1 MKKQTRLKASLFTF
15 LGFVFVLL
23 IWSLSA
29 FLLKRNQNDALPYPH
44 ETFIRTFKLL
54 FADQA
59 KLTWLGIAFTLYRIL
74 IGFMFSFLL
83 GCLLG
88 TIASLYKSFSN
99 FLSISINIQRAIP
112 TAAVVIVLLGIF
124 LGPKTRWFID
134 YLPCILTFIVA
145 FPIIYDSFRKGLDN
159 EDKDILDALTLEGSL
174 NSPRILFGIRY
185 KDAWPYISLGIAQ
198 SLGLSFKVS
207 IMSEILIAN
216 SSSKR
221 GLGSLIIN
229 EKQNGSIENVL
240 SYALIAL
247 LIMAIVDIPFIILKR
262 KTEKR

>member
-1 MKKQTRLKASLFTF
+1 MLVWYLAS
-15 LGFVFVLL
+15 
-23 IWSLSA
+23 

-44 ETFIRTFKLL
+44 DTFIKTFELL
-54 FADQA
+54 FLSQSET
-59 KLTWLGIAFTLYRIL
+59 TWLGMAFTLYRIL
-74 IGFMFSFLL
+74 IGFVLSFLL

-99 FLSISINIQRAIP
+99 FLSISINIKRAIP

-134 YLPCILTFIVA
+134 YVPCILTFIVA
-145 FPIIYDSFRKGLDN
+145 FPIIYDSFKNGLDN
-159 EDKDILDALTLEGSL
+159 EDKDIIDALRLEGNL

-185 KDAWPYISLGIAQ
+185 KDAWPYIGLGIAQ
-198 SLGLSFKVS
+198 SFGLSFKVS

-216 SSSKR
+216 SSSKM

-229 EKQNGSIENVL
+229 EKQNGTIENVL

-247 LIMAIVDIPFIILKR
+247 LIMALIDIPFIILKR
-262 KTEKR
+262 RNEKEG